1 MASTTSPRYDGT
13 DGGRIDLTTARQ
25 WAQNYRTANPDQIR
39 SHYFGRDVLDQILA
53 QPGCIGIRAYYA
65 LTDKKEKELLIVG
78 VDSNGNSMLP
88 ASPVIMPGENSIMDA
103 SFPCPPFCPPGTDL

>member
-1 MASTTSPRYDGT
+1 MATATPPKYDGS

-25 WAQNYRTANPDQIR
+25 WAQNYRNANPNDIR

-53 QPGCIGIRAYYA
+53 QPGCVGIRAYYA
-65 LTDKKEKELLIVG
+65 LNDKNEKEILVLG
-78 VDSNGNSMLP
+78 VDRVGNSMLP
-88 ASPVIMPGENSIMDA
+88 ANPAITPGDNSIMDV